1 LQYWKKFLEKIFEH
15 EKYMFKYK
23 GESIDQI
30 CLELPKR
37 EKKRV
42 FVVHD
47 EYIFY
52 SNNGK
57 CRL

>member
-1 LQYWKKFLEKIFEH
+1 
-15 EKYMFKYK
+15 MFKYK